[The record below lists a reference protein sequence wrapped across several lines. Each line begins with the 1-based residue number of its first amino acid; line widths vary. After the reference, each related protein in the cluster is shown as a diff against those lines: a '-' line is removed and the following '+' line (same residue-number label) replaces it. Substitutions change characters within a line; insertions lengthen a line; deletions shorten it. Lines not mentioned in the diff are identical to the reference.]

1 MLKIDGVDMPEPK
14 FGGLTITP
22 EKVWS
27 KNTGRT
33 TTGEMVGDIIAIKN
47 KLKIS
52 WPPLTAEQVAVIDA
66 AITPAYFDVYY
77 KDPRTN
83 QYETKRMYAGTP
95 TYPVY
100 SYATGLPDYSGV
112 AVDLIEK

>member
-1 MLKIDGVDMPEPK
+1 MLKIDGVQMPEPK
-14 FGGLTITP
+14 FQGITISP
-22 EKVWS
+22 EKIWS

-33 TTGEMVGDIIAIKN
+33 TTGEMVGDIVCIK
-47 KLKIS
+47 LTYKIS
-52 WPPLTAEQVAVIDA
+52 WPPLSAEQVALIDA
-66 AITPAYFDVYY
+66 AITPAFFDVYF
-77 KDPRTN
+77 KNPRTN

-100 SYATGLPDYSGV
+100 SDANGLPDYVGV